1 MKNVSLLTA
10 VFGHQ
15 ALVASLTLLYTI
27 RSYWQFPS
35 VLVKLSEWNVI
46 SVSVLCFFPLILRV
60 SHRMDTDKTFV
71 KAP

>member
-1 MKNVSLLTA
+1 MKNFSLLTA

-46 SVSVLCFFPLILRV
+46 FVSVCFFPLILRV